1 MAVFRVD
8 KVRDYTIMSNHHL
21 RSRELSL
28 KAKGLF
34 SLMLSLPEDWDYTQ
48 KGLAAIC
55 KEGVDSISSTI
66 RELEA
71 AGYLKRRRIRDAH
84 GRMSEIEYTILECPQ
99 TSANAQPEPNVPM
112 QDPPELENPVLEEPV
127 QDEPLPDDPVP
138 EKTAQLNTKEIKT
151 KRSNTKE
158 SITHSIKD
166 AQALRMERVTD
177 GSARRTAIMEQIEYD
192 YLLTQ
197 FDPPQVDEIVEL
209 MLEVSLNRSSVMK
222 LGRDAEYP
230 TAYVQE
236 RFEKLT
242 ATHIEQVL
250 DSLVE
255 NTTLVRNT
263 KAYILTALF
272 NSISTVDSHYTMQ
285 VNHDRSNC

>member
-1 MAVFRVD
+1 
-8 KVRDYTIMSNHHL
+8 
-21 RSRELSL
+21 
-28 KAKGLF
+28 
-34 SLMLSLPEDWDYTQ
+34 
-48 KGLAAIC
+48 
-55 KEGVDSISSTI
+55 
-66 RELEA
+66 
-71 AGYLKRRRIRDAH
+71 
-84 GRMSEIEYTILECPQ
+84 
-99 TSANAQPEPNVPM
+99 M
-112 QDPPELENPVLEEPV
+112 QDER
-127 QDEPLPDDPVP
+127 LPDDPVP

-151 KRSNTKE
+151 KRVNTNQ

-166 AQALRMERVTD
+166 TQELRTERGTD
-177 GSARRTAIMEQIEYD
+177 GSAKRTAILEQIEYD

-197 FDPPQVDEIVEL
+197 FEPPQVNEIVEL
-209 MLEVSLNRSSVMK
+209 MLEVSLNRSPVMK

-250 DSLVE
+250 DSLAE
-255 NTTLVRNT
+255 NTSLVRNT

-285 VNHDRSNC
+285 VNHNRSNC

>member
-21 RSRELSL
+21 RSRVLSL

-99 TSANAQPEPNVPM
+99 TSANAQPKPDDPM
-112 QDPPELENPVLEEPV
+112 QGPPEQENPVL
-127 QDEPLPDDPVP
+127 DEPLPDDPVP
-138 EKTAQLNTKEIKT
+138 ERAAQLNTKEIKT

-166 AQALRMERVTD
+166 TPAPQTERVTD

-197 FDPPQVDEIVEL
+197 FEPPQVDEIVEL
-209 MLEVSLNRSSVMK
+209 MLEVSLNRSPVMK

-242 ATHIEQVL
+242 TTHIEQVL
-250 DSLVE
+250 DSLAE

-285 VNHDRSNC
+285 VNHDLSNC